1 MPNLVKP
8 AHLESG
14 ALWTFVH
21 RDGSTVEYVFD
32 RVMQSAGG
40 GLGATVALT
49 NPATGKQAMVS
60 EKWLRE
66 GEIVGGPHWLPKA
79 EAAPVTPADVAA

>member
-8 AHLESG
+8 AHIEAG

-32 RVMQSAGG
+32 RVMQPAAGG
-40 GLGATVALT
+40 FTAMVALT
-49 NPATGKQAMVS
+49 NPTTGKQAMIS
-60 EKWLRE
+60 ERWLRD
-66 GEIVGGPHWLPKA
+66 GQLGTGPYWLPKA
-79 EAAPVTPADVAA
+79 EAPGISHAA